1 MIFFMAPTEPPPRPV
16 RPELRIFM
24 ATLKPWPTSPSTLAL
39 GTRTPSNATVVVL
52 LARRPILS
60 SWGPMLMPAMS
71 LVTRNAVMPPL
82 RPSSVLANTVKKLA
96 MPPLVIHSLL
106 PLSTHS
112 SPSRWALV
120 VMEAASEPAPGSVRQ
135 KAAIISPVASF
146 G

>member
-1 MIFFMAPTEPPPRPV
+1 
-16 RPELRIFM
+16 
-24 ATLKPWPTSPSTLAL
+24 LAL

-106 PLSTHS
+106 PSSTHS
-112 SPSRWALV
+112 SPSRCALV